1 MAAAPTVTQPAAL
14 DVRGAAGTNVA
25 TQNGSDVILDI
36 GVELSLEVGRTTM
49 NIRRLLQLNV
59 GTVVELDRP
68 AGDALDVF
76 VNGRLVAHGEVV
88 MVNEH
93 YGVRFTE
100 AVSHGETRS

>member
-1 MAAAPTVTQPAAL
+1 MAAAQPVTQPPSFETRGVSTANAA
-14 DVRGAAGTNVA
+14 VP
-25 TQNGSDVILDI
+25 NGRDVILDI

-100 AVSHGETRS
+100 AVTSGETRG

>member
-1 MAAAPTVTQPAAL
+1 MAAQTVTQSSIAEGRAAAHA
-14 DVRGAAGTNVA
+14 DVAAPQPN
-25 TQNGSDVILDI
+25 DVILDI
-36 GVELSLEVGRTTM
+36 GVQLSLEVGRTTM

-59 GTVVELDRP
+59 GTVIELDRP
-68 AGDALDVF
+68 AGDPLDVF

-100 AVSHGETRS
+100 AVTSGETIR

>member
-1 MAAAPTVTQPAAL
+1 MAAAQPVTQPPAF
-14 DVRGAAGTNVA
+14 DGRGTPTANVA
-25 TQNGSDVILDI
+25 VPTGSDVILDI

-59 GTVVELDRP
+59 GSVIELDRP
-68 AGDALDVF
+68 AGDPLDVF
-76 VNGRLVAHGEVV
+76 VNGRMVAHGEVV

-100 AVSHGETRS
+100 AVASGETRV

>member
-1 MAAAPTVTQPAAL
+1 MSAVPPVTQHSGSAGQL
-14 DVRGAAGTNVA
+14 GSGANGAVPTAG
-25 TQNGSDVILDI
+25 DVILDI

-59 GTVVELDRP
+59 GTVIELDRP
-68 AGDALDVF
+68 AGDPLDVY
-76 VNGRLVAHGEVV
+76 VNGRMVAHGEVV

-100 AVSHGETRS
+100 AVSSGDTRR

>member
-1 MAAAPTVTQPAAL
+1 MAAQTVTQSSVAEGRAAAPQDVAAPQP
-14 DVRGAAGTNVA
+14 N
-25 TQNGSDVILDI
+25 DVILDI
-36 GVELSLEVGRTTM
+36 GVQLSLEVGRTTM

-59 GTVVELDRP
+59 GTVIELDRP
-68 AGDALDVF
+68 AGDPLDVF

-100 AVSHGETRS
+100 AVTSGETIR